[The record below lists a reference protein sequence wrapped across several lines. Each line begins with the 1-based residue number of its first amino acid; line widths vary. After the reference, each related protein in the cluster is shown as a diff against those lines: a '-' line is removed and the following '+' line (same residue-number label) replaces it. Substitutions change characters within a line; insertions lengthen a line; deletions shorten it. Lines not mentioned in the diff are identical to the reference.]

1 MLSMRAWTHGWD
13 IYAPRKN
20 WISHQYRPGRMG
32 LPKVSIFYMTNYF
45 VLSL

>member
-32 LPKVSIFYMTNYF
+32 LPKVSIFMTNYF

>member
-32 LPKVSIFYMTNYF
+32 LPKVSII
-45 VLSL
+45 LDDSLFCPLL